1 MKKNLHPVLRKVAFK
16 DVSSGDIFLI
26 ESTIETDNTINYAG
40 QEYPYYTVSL
50 SSSSHPFYTGQ
61 IKFVDKAGR
70 IEKFEKKFN
79 IKRK

>member
-26 ESTIETDNTINYAG
+26 ESTIETENTINYEG